1 MFRMSRYPGPDRTFI
16 FRVRLAL
23 SFVQRPS
30 ITLLTLLQKSTCHK
44 TILMTGHISIDIQSS
59 LCLASAKLNFRTA
72 SAGERVERTVQR
84 FHNLFV

>member
-1 MFRMSRYPGPDRTFI
+1 MGRCFECLGILYPDCTFI
-16 FRVRLAL
+16 VRVRLAL

-30 ITLLTLLQKSTCHK
+30 ITLLTLLQKSTYHK

-59 LCLASAKLNFRTA
+59 LCLASAKLN

>member
-59 LCLASAKLNFRTA
+59 SAKLNFRTA